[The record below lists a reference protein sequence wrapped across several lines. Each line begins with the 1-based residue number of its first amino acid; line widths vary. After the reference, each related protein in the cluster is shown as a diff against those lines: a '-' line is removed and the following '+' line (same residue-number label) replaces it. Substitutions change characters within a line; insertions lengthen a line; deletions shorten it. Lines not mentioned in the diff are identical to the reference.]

1 MRGSG
6 NSTVRTAVW
15 EVVACS
21 APSKI
26 QRISWVVLMMIKE
39 FLERREVV
47 KELRR
52 TVVAGRRSFVVDFER
67 LLEFDLKLARELI
80 YNPTDFL
87 LEADKSLQDITK
99 LPTMCLR
106 VRKLDKTMEV
116 GDIRAN
122 DVGKFIQVGGAIT
135 QADAMKFWGD
145 GQGEFDDYQRVQ
157 VETLNVELYHDLIGR
172 AKVGDRVVIT
182 GTLRPTPT
190 ETPNLFDGLLVAN
203 HIEKS
208 ST

>member
-1 MRGSG
+1 
-6 NSTVRTAVW
+6 
-15 EVVACS
+15 
-21 APSKI
+21 
-26 QRISWVVLMMIKE
+26 MMIKE

-122 DVGKFIQVGGAIT
+122 DVGKFVQVEGAIT
-135 QADAMKFWGD
+135 QADGMKFWGD

-157 VETLNVELYHDLIGR
+157 VENLNVELKGNLVLPFLM
-172 AKVGDRVVIT
+172 VGDSVVIT

-208 ST
+208 SI